1 LGPLASQ
8 GVELSSGREAEESRE
23 TSGPLP
29 LPLGLQSSGGIV
41 ILRAV
46 NGILG
51 EVAEEKPRGVLA
63 LGCAAGGFS
72 FECLLCAASEL
83 RRLS

>member
-1 LGPLASQ
+1 M
-8 GVELSSGREAEESRE
+8 
-23 TSGPLP
+23 
-29 LPLGLQSSGGIV
+29 